1 MNLKSSRGVQQHE
14 VNAAADALIAQGV
27 RPTIERVRAQIGRG
41 SPNTVAPMLDIWFVG
56 LAGRLGLDAGL
67 EEGGPPP
74 QVRHLLGQIWAA
86 AVDAGAQRAEAA
98 LSNQHSQIQA
108 DREALAT
115 ARQELASQEA
125 ALAEK
130 AAGIDQA
137 LALAKRQLDERN
149 VEMSQLRAELAAA
162 QADLARARGS
172 LAGVVQERDADRHAF
187 AEQQRAHASERQRIE
202 ERAAATER
210 RLLEDVDRSR
220 QDAKAARNAQADS
233 QRQHDVLRGEI
244 QMLTQRNH
252 NAQVEIAALTERLT
266 ASSLRES
273 GLSQALQDLRTA
285 ANQPAAPA
293 NKAGRRAGV
302 PKGKV

>member
-27 RPTIERVRAQIGRG
+27 RPTIERVRAQMGRG
-41 SPNTVAPMLDIWFVG
+41 SPNTVAPMLDTWFAG

-74 QVRHLLGQIWAA
+74 PVRHLLGQIWVA
-86 AVDAGAQRAEAA
+86 AVDAGAQRAETA
-98 LSNQHSQIQA
+98 LSNRHSELQA
-108 DREALAT
+108 DREALAK
-115 ARQELASQEA
+115 ARQELVAQEA

-130 AAGIDQA
+130 AIGIDQA

-149 VEMSQLRAELAAA
+149 VEMNQLRSELGTLH
-162 QADLARARGS
+162 ADLTRLRGS
-172 LAGVVQERDADRHAF
+172 LAGVVQERDADRQVF

-210 RLLEDVDRSR
+210 RLLEDIDRSR
-220 QDAKAARNAQADS
+220 QDAKVARNALADS
-233 QRQHDVLRGEI
+233 QRQQELMRGEV
-244 QMLTQRNH
+244 QTLTERNH
-252 NAQVEIAALTERLT
+252 HAQVEIAALTERLA
-266 ASSLRES
+266 ASNQRES
-273 GLSQALQDLRTA
+273 GLSLALQDLRTA

-293 NKAGRRAGV
+293 NKAGRRAGAR
-302 PKGKV
+302 KGKV